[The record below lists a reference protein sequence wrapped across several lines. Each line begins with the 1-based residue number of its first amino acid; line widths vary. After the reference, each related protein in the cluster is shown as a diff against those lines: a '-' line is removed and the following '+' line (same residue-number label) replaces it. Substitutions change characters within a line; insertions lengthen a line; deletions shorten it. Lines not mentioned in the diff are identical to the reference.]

1 MGRGETPDDRSGRK
15 SVPSRQEPPTTSHI
29 SYFARLSDAA
39 TFSDQASGEIR
50 PRGVER
56 AQEVAAVTDGA
67 EWISGFVRSHRADA
81 LHILDFAHAAGYV
94 HAIKEAIEASGV
106 HIPAKWEEGVLH
118 RLKHAGPQRVLAHL
132 AFLSQHFAAAPMG
145 EALQFLQK
153 RREHMQYP
161 HFRQQGWPIGSGMV
175 ESGNK
180 VVIQARLKGAGMHWR
195 RENVNP
201 MLALR
206 MALCNERWPESWH
219 AQHHVR
225 TQQRQQHRLTRQQH
239 RQQQQ
244 QAALAQLLLALL
256 AASPPLSAP
265 AEPAPVPQQSGRTAT
280 QYRWGRQTFSPRMLQ
295 QGGYAKK
302 SPAPLS
308 SVYRFFGAFSWYTYG
323 MSTKNHA
330 RTTES
335 DDTCVMEQ
343 IMGRTLCLIG
353 DKWTLLI
360 VYSLMSGARRFGEL
374 LEALRNISPKTL
386 SQRLKMLEDVKF
398 VDRHAYMEI
407 PPRVEYSLTEK
418 GEALVDILKA
428 IQEFGEK
435 YLSDVDEHHSEG
447 CE

>member
-1 MGRGETPDDRSGRK
+1 MPEGHLLAHAQQALVRLSSVVPFAQAVTHLEALLGIVLSPATARRQTLALGQRLVEVQTCEADPLGECPEEQAAAK
-15 SVPSRQEPPTTSHI
+15 EVLSVDGSFIPLVGGEWAEVKLLTIGVVESPSRAAEEPPTTSHI

-50 PRGVER
+50 RRGVER

-67 EWISGFVRSHRADA
+67 EWIPGFVRSHRADA

-94 HAIKEAIEASGV
+94 HAIKEAIEASGG
-106 HIPAKWEEGVLH
+106 HLPAKWEEGVLH

-145 EALQFLQK
+145 EALQYLQK

-161 HFRQQGWPIGSGMV
+161 RFRQQGWPIGSGMV

-219 AQHHVR
+219 AQRHVR

-302 SPAPLS
+302 
-308 SVYRFFGAFSWYTYG
+308 
-323 MSTKNHA
+323 
-330 RTTES
+330 
-335 DDTCVMEQ
+335 
-343 IMGRTLCLIG
+343 
-353 DKWTLLI
+353 
-360 VYSLMSGARRFGEL
+360 
-374 LEALRNISPKTL
+374 
-386 SQRLKMLEDVKF
+386 
-398 VDRHAYMEI
+398 
-407 PPRVEYSLTEK
+407 
-418 GEALVDILKA
+418 
-428 IQEFGEK
+428 
-435 YLSDVDEHHSEG
+435 
-447 CE
+447 